1 MSIFDRTG
9 RGSARQQ
16 NNGAD
21 PAHAFGSQAQIMEEF
36 RRQNYVP
43 PQNAARRAAEKA
55 GSVLSSLRE
64 RISRPQRSYE
74 TDAPV
79 YSAETYDQPTAPDM
93 GWEAAF
99 DPGAAQAEP
108 AAAAPSAQDR
118 FEAFRNTV
126 YASPHPRQAYGSYR
140 MDGSPLFEELSFTAP
155 PRRESPAQQP
165 VYEEISFTAP
175 AQTVNTYRK
184 PVYEELD
191 LTGRRPTQPPQ
202 TAAQMPQEGFYP
214 ESSEPG
220 EAYYPPQPESEYY
233 AQQPMPAASPRQQGA
248 LASDFQYFFWSM
260 SILASAALTLFSF
273 IYACMN

>member
-1 MSIFDRTG
+1 MSIFDRSG
-9 RGSARQQ
+9 RASPRQQ

-43 PQNAARRAAEKA
+43 PESAARRAAERA

-64 RISRPQRSYE
+64 RIARPQRSYE

-79 YSAETYDQPTAPDM
+79 YSAETYDQPAAPDM

-99 DPGAAQAEP
+99 DPDAAQADP

-126 YASPHPRQAYGSYR
+126 YASPYPRQAYSYR

-155 PRRESPAQQP
+155 PRREAPIQQP

-175 AQTVNTYRK
+175 AQNVNTYQK

-191 LTGRRPTQPPQ
+191 LTGRRQAQPPQ
-202 TAAQMPQEGFYP
+202 TAAEMPQENFYQEP
-214 ESSEPG
+214 SSPN
-220 EAYYPPQPESEYY
+220 EAYYSQQPESEYF
-233 AQQPMPAASPRQQGA
+233 AQQPMPAAVPRQQSA
-248 LASDFQYFFWSM
+248 LANDFQYFFWSM
-260 SILASAALTLFSF
+260 SILAGAALTLFSF